1 MVHQSFF
8 FSCQLLLFQPFIP
21 SNFSQVKIATLFSQS
36 SWQFSTDTQISGAGK
51 EKTLVHA
58 FSQTKL
64 PPQLKNKLGPSVCIH
79 VLPMRK
85 SSFSN
90 TARGE
95 SETRE
100 RSQTTEYAT
109 VTDMKGQW
117 PAKMSHWNQ
126 PCTPSWFH
134 QSVTSVISLMMRER
148 ERERSRANER
158 VGSVCEIQYNTSCS
172 PYGEMSDSSASP
184 SHDKLH

>member
-1 MVHQSFF
+1 MVISHSFF
-8 FSCQLLLFQPFIP
+8 LASFCSFSLSYPPISLRWKLPHYSVRAADNSLQILKFQGL
-21 SNFSQVKIATLFSQS
+21 VK
-36 SWQFSTDTQISGAGK
+36 K
-51 EKTLVHA
+51 KTLVHA

-64 PPQLKNKLGPSVCIH
+64 PPQLKKKLGPSVCIH

-95 SETRE
+95 SQTRE
-100 RSQTTEYAT
+100 RSQTAEYAT

-134 QSVTSVISLMMRER
+134 QSVTNVIPLMMRER
-148 ERERSRANER
+148 EQERSRANER

>member
-8 FSCQLLLFQPFIP
+8 FSGQLC
-21 SNFSQVKIATLFSQS
+21 SFSLSYPPISLRWKLPHYSVRAADFSP
-36 SWQFSTDTQISGAGK
+36 DTRISGAGK
-51 EKTLVHA
+51 EKTVVHT

-64 PPQLKNKLGPSVCIH
+64 PPQLENKLGPIVCIH

-85 SSFSN
+85 SSLSN
-90 TARGE
+90 IARGE
-95 SETRE
+95 SQTRE
-100 RSQTTEYAT
+100 RSKTRENAT
-109 VTDMKGQW
+109 ATDTKGQC
-117 PAKMSHWNQ
+117 PTKISHWNQ
-126 PCTPSWFH
+126 PCKPSWFH
-134 QSVTSVISLMMRER
+134 QSVTSVILLMMTESEQER
-148 ERERSRANER
+148 NRANER